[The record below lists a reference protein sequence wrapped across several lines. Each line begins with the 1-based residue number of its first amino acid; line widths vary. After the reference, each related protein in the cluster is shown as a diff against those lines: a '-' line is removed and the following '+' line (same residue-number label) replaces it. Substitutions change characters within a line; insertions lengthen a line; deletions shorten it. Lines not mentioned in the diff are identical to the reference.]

1 MSQKINKSTISS
13 NEIND
18 EIENI
23 NHKLASLEFEKKELI
38 EKRETLLQQ
47 PPNQQVVTTELSV
60 NQKVTLFRKLF
71 KGRSDIFAN
80 RWENA
85 KGRSGYS
92 VACDNEWIKGVC
104 NKPKIKCN
112 QCPNRKYSP
121 LN

>member
-104 NKPKIKCN
+104 N
-112 QCPNRKYSP
+112 
-121 LN
+121 